1 MYDYDRLQQNGKKRE
16 LHIKKSIDVVTC
28 PYDKSKVEIKPI
40 VKGDKIEYINN
51 EKFSITKYIVKNELN
66 IEFEKFYIICVIEGK
81 GSVNDIEIAKGTNFI
96 VPKSFGR
103 IKIKGEMELMLIHN

>member
-1 MYDYDRLQQNGKKRE
+1 MYDYDRLQNGKKRE

-28 PYDKSKVEIKPI
+28 PYDKSKVEVEPI
-40 VKGDKIEYINN
+40 VKGDEIEYINN
-51 EKFSITKYIVKNELN
+51 EKFSITKYIVNNELD

-81 GSVNDIEIAKGTNFI
+81 GRVNDIEIAKGTNFI

-103 IKIKGEMELMLIHN
+103 IRIKGKMEFMLIHN